1 MQWISLSKNNVNER
15 LLQKKNVRRLTER
28 EMLPTNN
35 VLLLVGTPL
44 SAPAM
49 KNQKDVAAQ
58 KISVASASKTVTT

>member
-1 MQWISLSKNNVNER
+1 MQWISLSENNVNKR
-15 LLQKKNVRRLTER
+15 LLQKKNIRRIIER

-49 KNQKDVAAQ
+49 KNQKDLAAQ
-58 KISVASASKTVTT
+58 KISVASASKMVLT